1 MFTIYLFSC
10 LITIL
15 LNIFRWSFFK
25 FLRKKW
31 QKWQEKIYRNSF
43 SICSTYSIAGTP
55 IWNIYQLSYFAA
67 YFTNLQVSE
76 RYAKLFASST
86 RRDSAITNLMMPVN
100 ICFTLG
106 FASNSSFDISTAV
119 IKYWKYPQKLKTSTT
134 QTSRM
139 VIDTKVIIHKLIV
152 I

>member
-1 MFTIYLFSC
+1 MT
-10 LITIL
+10 
-15 LNIFRWSFFK
+15 
-25 FLRKKW
+25 
-31 QKWQEKIYRNSF
+31 
-43 SICSTYSIAGTP
+43 
-55 IWNIYQLSYFAA
+55 
-67 YFTNLQVSE
+67 E
-76 RYAKLFASST
+76 RYAKLFASRT
-86 RRDSAITNLMMPVN
+86 RRDSAITYLMMPVN